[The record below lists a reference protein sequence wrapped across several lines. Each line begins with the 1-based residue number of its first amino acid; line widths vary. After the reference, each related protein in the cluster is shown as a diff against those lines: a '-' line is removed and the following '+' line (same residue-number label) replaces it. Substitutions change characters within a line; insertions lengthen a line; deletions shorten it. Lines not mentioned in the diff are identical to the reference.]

1 MNEEEQVF
9 VGHGIV
15 ILNRQGRLFVQYDA
29 GGIATRWVEAEISDE
44 EARKAQLSERAAYEV
59 LLKVQAREQR

>member
-1 MNEEEQVF
+1 MMEEEQVF

-29 GGIATRWVEAEISDE
+29 GGIASRWVEAELSAE
-44 EARKAQLSERAAYEV
+44 EAREAQKSERTAYEV
-59 LLKVQAREQR
+59 LLKVQARSER